1 MVVRSGHKVE
11 SKTGHNVDSV
21 GRIVHDEKK
30 KKKKRLAKDGQS
42 DQSLR
47 VARRLRAVLKTPF
60 GMAVQ
65 AIKSEVAVCKNG
77 NPASLPIMRSAR
89 ANSLRINERHPLS
102 TEISD
107 KSCE

>member
-11 SKTGHNVDSV
+11 SETGHNVDLGV
-21 GRIVHDEKK
+21 LFMTRKEKERE

-42 DQSLR
+42 DQNLC

-77 NPASLPIMRSAR
+77 DPASLSITRPAV
-89 ANSLRINERHPLS
+89 
-102 TEISD
+102 T
-107 KSCE
+107 